1 MAVPINKLVIL
12 LSVPFCLRTFLID
25 LYIYIYSLL
34 MSFVSSLDEF
44 RISLPG
50 LEHMNVTLES
60 T

>member
-25 LYIYIYSLL
+25 LYIYSLL